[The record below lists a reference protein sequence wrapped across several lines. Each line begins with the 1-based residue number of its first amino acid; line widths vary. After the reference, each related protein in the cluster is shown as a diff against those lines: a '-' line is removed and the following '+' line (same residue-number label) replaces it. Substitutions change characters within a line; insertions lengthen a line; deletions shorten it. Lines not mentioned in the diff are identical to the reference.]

1 VANTSTYIW
10 DPSSADE
17 GSHTIS
23 AHATNELGQRG
34 SDTVIITLTSEEVT
48 TTTTTTTLIP
58 GETTS
63 ITTSTTTTST
73 TTSTTPPPTL
83 PPIKKVELAIN
94 SLTLSTASNTIK
106 RGTDVTAYIL
116 ASNAGDADEVSE
128 REFFIRGARLET
140 GSHTLK
146 AKILVQGGGVEE
158 TDLSNNERSIG
169 IIVEE
174 ETRIFDSIKPILKWL
189 AVGIVILVLARIII
203 TFIFQRE
210 EDYLR

>member
-1 VANTSTYIW
+1 
-10 DPSSADE
+10 
-17 GSHTIS
+17 
-23 AHATNELGQRG
+23 
-34 SDTVIITLTSEEVT
+34 
-48 TTTTTTTLIP
+48 
-58 GETTS
+58 
-63 ITTSTTTTST
+63 
-73 TTSTTPPPTL
+73 
-83 PPIKKVELAIN
+83 VELAIN

-116 ASNAGDADEVSE
+116 ASNAGDADVEATIVLYNDEAILESKTTLIRAYEVSE